1 MFVKEVARFEW
12 MGGLILAGLQ
22 RERARE
28 RDEIDR
34 EIERDNIER
43 GITADGVDKVP
54 VMLCLIVL
62 HTCFDIARM

>member
-1 MFVKEVARFEW
+1 MSGWGVSS
-12 MGGLILAGLQ
+12 LQ
-22 RERARE
+22 DCRERERE